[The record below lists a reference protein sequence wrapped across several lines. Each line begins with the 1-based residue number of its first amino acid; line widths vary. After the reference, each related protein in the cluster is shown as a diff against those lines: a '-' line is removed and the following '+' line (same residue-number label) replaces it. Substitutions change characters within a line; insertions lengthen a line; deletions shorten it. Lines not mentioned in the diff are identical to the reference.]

1 VESGAVDVAT
11 SINKVR
17 NRVGMPSVDGATL
30 ANATALKQLV
40 RREKTI
46 EFANEGIHMA
56 DMRRW
61 DNGAYAAKVMAVQIY
76 GAPLSSMTLVLDKV

>member
-1 VESGAVDVAT
+1 
-11 SINKVR
+11 
-17 NRVGMPSVDGATL
+17 
-30 ANATALKQLV
+30 LV